1 LAFLYPIEISLAADG
16 SVSTSN
22 LVSYIIVFLIIG
34 AIFVVVRLVV
44 GLRGEGVAPSAPLP
58 PVQTP
63 APSAPLVQSVALPSI
78 TTETLA
84 VAVAAVHMHLKSKK
98 STPPTLQARAESYHA
113 ESYHN
118 VNAWLISERMN
129 PYFREDPHFREK
141 IKP

>member
-1 LAFLYPIEISLAADG
+1 
-16 SVSTSN
+16 
-22 LVSYIIVFLIIG
+22 
-34 AIFVVVRLVV
+34 
-44 GLRGEGVAPSAPLP
+44 
-58 PVQTP
+58 VQ
-63 APSAPLVQSVALPSI
+63 LVALPSI

-84 VAVAAVHMHLKSKK
+84 AAVAAVHMHLKSKK
-98 STPPTLQARAESYHA
+98 STPPTLQARV

>member
-1 LAFLYPIEISLAADG
+1 MAFLYPIAISLAADG
-16 SVSTSN
+16 AVSTSN

-34 AIFVVVRLVV
+34 AIFVVVRLAI
-44 GLRGEGVAPSAPLP
+44 GLRREGVAPSAPLP

-63 APSAPLVQSVALPSI
+63 VPSAPPVQLVALPSI

-84 VAVAAVHMHLKSKK
+84 AAVAAVHMHLKSKK
-98 STPPTLQARAESYHA
+98 STPPTLQARV

>member
-1 LAFLYPIEISLAADG
+1 VEYLAFLYPIAISLAADG
-16 SVSTSN
+16 AVSTSN

-34 AIFVVVRLVV
+34 AIFVVVRLAI
-44 GLRGEGVAPSAPLP
+44 GLRREGVAPSAPQP

-63 APSAPLVQSVALPSI
+63 APSAPPVQLVALPSI

-84 VAVAAVHMHLKSKK
+84 AAVAAVHMHLKSKK
-98 STPPTLQARAESYHA
+98 STPPTLQARV